1 MMKPKMKK
9 KTKIRIIDGINYIL
23 RIIIPI
29 LAIIWVGGMLIDMV
43 QNIGTKNYSFFVNY
57 AQISLTLFGF
67 TLIGGIFE
75 LNKEKPKIVKQMFIL
90 SLWFLASAISFLIIY
105 SFLFLKF
112 EGTIKIIGTIALP
125 ILMVLGFGGFVLG
138 ILYLFTVLFNYL
150 KKVI

>member
-1 MMKPKMKK
+1 MKK

>member
-1 MMKPKMKK
+1 MKK
-9 KTKIRIIDGINYIL
+9 KTKIKIIDNTNYIL

-43 QNIGTKNYSFFVNY
+43 NNISTKNYSFFVNY
-57 AQISLTLFGF
+57 AQISITLFGF

-75 LNKEKPKIVKQMFIL
+75 YNKEKSEIVKQMFML
-90 SLWFLASAISFLIIY
+90 SLLFLASAISFFIIY

-112 EGTIKIIGTIALP
+112 EGIIKIIGTIVLP
-125 ILMVLGFGGFVLG
+125 VLMVLGFGGFVWG

-150 KKVI
+150 KKLI

>member
-1 MMKPKMKK
+1 MRKE
-9 KTKIRIIDGINYIL
+9 TKIKIINRINYVL
-23 RIIIPI
+23 RIVIPV
-29 LAIIWVGGMLIDMV
+29 LAIIWVGGMLIDMIK
-43 QNIGTKNYSFFVNY
+43 NIGTQNYSFFIDY

-75 LNKEKPKIVKQMFIL
+75 SSKEKPEIVKQMFTL
-90 SLWFLASAISFLIIY
+90 SLGFLASAISFFIIY

-112 EGTIKIIGTIALP
+112 EGMIKIIGTIVLP
-125 ILMVLGFGGFVLG
+125 ILMVLGFGGFVWG